1 MWSIFPSFFAWS
13 LLERDSLP
21 AQRFVPVSRDAG
33 QQPGYIDKAGR
44 GHFSRL
50 PIVGRARSGWQ
61 GAGRRCG
68 AATPSDAGGVCALH
82 GVRSA
87 TKSVPCAERSR
98 ASLRRAH
105 SQRIKGQRRRVWQ
118 RLLCPGPMLPIG
130 DASGALPMCTCCIP
144 FAQVFFGCV
153 LDCARSVALVFVSVL
168 IASRMVRTRFDLMHA
183 DGVTGKPLSERRPR
197 EGASDQASARTH
209 THTHA
214 HTPLANLHTQARA
227 LAAYRASTA
236 LGVGGRACMPTPGQ
250 PGARQE
256 HTHIHTQRHLRRET
270 CILSQTHTCAHSDFT
285 RACTRARVRIYIYA
299 HLFIFIHQHTRER
312 KRG

>member
-1 MWSIFPSFFAWS
+1 
-13 LLERDSLP
+13 
-21 AQRFVPVSRDAG
+21 
-33 QQPGYIDKAGR
+33 
-44 GHFSRL
+44 
-50 PIVGRARSGWQ
+50 
-61 GAGRRCG
+61 
-68 AATPSDAGGVCALH
+68 
-82 GVRSA
+82 
-87 TKSVPCAERSR
+87 
-98 ASLRRAH
+98 
-105 SQRIKGQRRRVWQ
+105 
-118 RLLCPGPMLPIG
+118 MLPIG

-153 LDCARSVALVFVSVL
+153 LDCARSVVLVFVSVL

-256 HTHIHTQRHLRRET
+256 HTH
-270 CILSQTHTCAHSDFT
+270 THTHTKTPAQRDMHT
-285 RACTRARVRIYIYA
+285 LTNTHMRAFGPYTSMHTRARAYIYA
-299 HLFIFIHQHTRER
+299 HLSIFIYQNIRER